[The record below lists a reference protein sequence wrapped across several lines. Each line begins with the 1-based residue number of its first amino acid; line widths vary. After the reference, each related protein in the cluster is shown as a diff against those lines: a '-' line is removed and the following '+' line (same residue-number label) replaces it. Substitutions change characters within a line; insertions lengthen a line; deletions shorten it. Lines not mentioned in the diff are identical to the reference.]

1 MSAKKSSKRAQSKTD
16 LWETDFFAAKQ
27 ASDMLG
33 SCVDELP
40 DEGIFFLD
48 KTSEF
53 AAGDDLDGI
62 SRKKRARSKVSRV
75 DAILARKITEN
86 PFPTPLQ
93 RKPKGLPSSQYATRG
108 GKLLNSGLRANPT
121 ATGASNVVKSFGE
134 TALNASPRQFTSRA
148 T

>member
-1 MSAKKSSKRAQSKTD
+1 MRAKKSSKRAQSKID
-16 LWETDFFAAKQ
+16 LWETELLAAKQ

-33 SCVDELP
+33 GCVDELP

-53 AAGDDLDGI
+53 AGGDDLDGN

-75 DAILARKITEN
+75 DAILARKMTEN

-93 RKPKGLPSSQYATRG
+93 RKLKGPPSSQYATRG
-108 GKLLNSGLRANPT
+108 EKLLNSGVQANPT
-121 ATGASNVVKSFGE
+121 STGASNVVKSF
-134 TALNASPRQFTSRA
+134 LSLIHI
-148 T
+148 